1 MKRIFTFW
9 TFICLTIHLMAVSTG
24 FYNIKEYGAEGDGV
38 HIDSPAINAA
48 IEAAHVAGGG
58 TVYFPAGTYLSYSI
72 RLKDNISLYLDHG
85 AVIKAAVPN
94 EKEHY
99 DLPEENTSNYQDF
112 GHSHWKNSL
121 IWGIGLHDISIQG
134 FGLIDGTE
142 GITRGQAKM
151 NGPPWSAAARLTRT

>member
-72 RLKDNISLYLDHG
+72 RLKDNISLYPRPCMETIPLWH
-85 AVIKAAVPN
+85 PMF
-94 EKEHY
+94 
-99 DLPEENTSNYQDF
+99 LSFCTS
-112 GHSHWKNSL
+112 STS
-121 IWGIGLHDISIQG
+121 
-134 FGLIDGTE
+134 
-142 GITRGQAKM
+142 
-151 NGPPWSAAARLTRT
+151 P